1 MAVEVFAN
9 LAETTLASSYTSGGS
24 SISVASAA
32 LFPTIGT
39 FRVALGNSS
48 KTIFRVDS
56 VSGTTFTGAAEAFDG
71 NASSGDKVTLVA
83 SKATAE
89 RFLQSPVSGEQRAPS
104 GVSAAD
110 FYGPVSKLVA
120 LDQSSWSWV
129 NQTSGVSAAVDQAS
143 GVVYLRTAARASGL
157 NVALRDKAAPSTPY
171 TITVLVV
178 PLWSTTISGP
188 GIALRQ
194 SSSGKF
200 INLFL
205 DRGSV
210 VVNKDTSPT
219 AFSSQPW
226 NVGAAGHGGPVW
238 LRMSDDGT
246 TIKFSYSKDG
256 VNFIEALSETR
267 TTFLLT
273 TGPDRVAITCTLELT
288 GLSVGGGSFL
298 SWVET

>member
-1 MAVEVFAN
+1 M
-9 LAETTLASSYTSGGS
+9 
-24 SISVASAA
+24 
-32 LFPTIGT
+32 
-39 FRVALGNSS
+39 
-48 KTIFRVDS
+48 
-56 VSGTTFTGAAEAFDG
+56 
-71 NASSGDKVTLVA
+71 
-83 SKATAE
+83 
-89 RFLQSPVSGEQRAPS
+89 
-104 GVSAAD
+104 
-110 FYGPVSKLVA
+110 
-120 LDQSSWSWV
+120 
-129 NQTSGVSAAVDQAS
+129 
-143 GVVYLRTAARASGL
+143 YLRTPARTAGL

-200 INLFL
+200 INLAV
-205 DRGSV
+205 DRGAV
-210 VVNKDTSPT
+210 IVNKDTSPT

-226 NVGAAGHGGPVW
+226 NVAASAYGGPIW

-256 VNFIEALSETR
+256 VNFIEALSEAR

-273 TGPDRVAITCTLELT
+273 TGPDRVAITCTLESG